1 MSQSRGFENGLCSWG
16 SSVAHTHRAGGL
28 LKLRNTA
35 GWNYESFNVTDQEE
49 EMFPAGDVVRP
60 WLSLTQ
66 SKNPFEYVVKCRQ
79 SDAGRMLSAAE
90 KQLYS
95 NDENLLA
102 FAVRTHSLSGSC
114 TEWARWGLCCGH
126 LGIKTLLGGIWRKKK
141 TWHCWADFYG
151 LFFSPSLEKGRIC
164 FCARW
169 KERTFS
175 VPEEFSGN
183 FWFLQCLIA
192 LWSPVL
198 GEVQPFLPPGSL
210 QSWGFTCWEF
220 LFPFKDKHLNW
231 QIFPLS
237 TFFREFVMRARKV
250 QSKKYYS

>member
-1 MSQSRGFENGLCSWG
+1 MV
-16 SSVAHTHRAGGL
+16 SVLEEALLHTHTEQEVCSSSGIL
-28 LKLRNTA
+28 QDET
-35 GWNYESFNVTDQEE
+35 ESFTATDQEE
-49 EMFPAGDVVRP
+49 EMFPSGDVVRP

-126 LGIKTLLGGIWRKKK
+126 LGIKTLLGGIWRKKNNLALLGRLL
-141 TWHCWADFYG
+141 WA
-151 LFFSPSLEKGRIC
+151 FFFPSLEKGRIC

-198 GEVQPFLPPGSL
+198 GEIQPFLPPGSL

-220 LFPFKDKHLNW
+220 LFLFKDKHLNW